1 MGKDYKAYIFN
12 HLKKKTRMEAEILI
26 HFLSNPR
33 RIKSICTSPWP
44 KISSFKFNGKEQLPH
59 IDKPNAF

>member
-12 HLKKKTRMEAEILI
+12 HLKKTRMEAEILI
-26 HFLSNPR
+26 HFLTNR
-33 RIKSICTSPWP
+33 RGIKSIRTSPWP

>member
-1 MGKDYKAYIFN
+1 
-12 HLKKKTRMEAEILI
+12 MEAEILI

-33 RIKSICTSPWP
+33 RIKSIRTSPWP